1 MDVNIKY
8 DSYNEQVKESVLLL
22 NEFHKNGLLKEGS
35 ANTLANGNFF
45 VMLMY
50 ADDPELLQEYF
61 DTICEENNKK
71 PLSLKYVKIGEH
83 YPPHRT
89 GGMNSVLKGG
99 NTEKAIDLL
108 KRTVTDEEISN
119 LLKYGTEEMEE
130 TPAMLQWMFGNDQWS
145 KEKNAVKVPNN
156 YRQRFREKCLK

>member
-1 MDVNIKY
+1 M
-8 DSYNEQVKESVLLL
+8 
-22 NEFHKNGLLKEGS
+22 
-35 ANTLANGNFF
+35 
-45 VMLMY
+45 
-50 ADDPELLQEYF
+50 
-61 DTICEENNKK
+61 
-71 PLSLKYVKIGEH
+71 IGEH

-145 KEKNAVKVPNN
+145 KEKNAVKESLIAGFQFDGRVYKEQIDQLSQIYYSYSELFRGLSENPQEDYEKMMQEMEAAGINAITEEVNN
-156 YRQRFREKCLK
+156 QLDQWYNTVR